1 MDAEH
6 LCDLGSR
13 LVSLDRFDGD
23 LGLQAGW
30 VTLAGFGHWLSSI
43 LNAAHHLRKS
53 LFSVQKMGS
62 TTVLRVSARPRPFQY
77 IAEDADTEPKNPFRD
92 KNLTNTLR
100 ATRGLRDRSDG
111 CLRPS

>member
-1 MDAEH
+1 MDAEP

-13 LVSLDRFDGD
+13 LVSLDRFGGD

-53 LFSVQKMGS
+53 LFSVPKMGS
-62 TTVLRVSARPRPFQY
+62 TTDWTMMHFERHDGKVSLTHIFSIDLEQTTSEN
-77 IAEDADTEPKNPFRD
+77 IALSYPEEEGEDDDE
-92 KNLTNTLR
+92 
-100 ATRGLRDRSDG
+100 
-111 CLRPS
+111 